1 MKRKSPW
8 SQGRRGFGA
17 CMLHE
22 LAEVLKAVA
31 QAVRSKVG
39 RQQDPESVLAITM
52 SRRCLEPGAKGSI
65 HSGPQGQ
72 GWGLDRVLLRSWDG
86 KVWEGGRPLDSQGP
100 LSSAAHSGRRRK
112 SPELVWTPSK
122 VSVDEC
128 TWEPCCPR
136 HGLQRQVVALPVPLV
151 WGKLSFSHSSECSLH
166 PRPVI
171 PNRALKI
178 NVLMS

>member
-52 SRRCLEPGAKGSI
+52 SRRCLEPGAWSQRKHPQWSPR
-65 HSGPQGQ
+65 SRMGPG
-72 GWGLDRVLLRSWDG
+72 
-86 KVWEGGRPLDSQGP
+86 
-100 LSSAAHSGRRRK
+100 
-112 SPELVWTPSK
+112 
-122 VSVDEC
+122 
-128 TWEPCCPR
+128 
-136 HGLQRQVVALPVPLV
+136 
-151 WGKLSFSHSSECSLH
+151 
-166 PRPVI
+166 
-171 PNRALKI
+171 
-178 NVLMS
+178 